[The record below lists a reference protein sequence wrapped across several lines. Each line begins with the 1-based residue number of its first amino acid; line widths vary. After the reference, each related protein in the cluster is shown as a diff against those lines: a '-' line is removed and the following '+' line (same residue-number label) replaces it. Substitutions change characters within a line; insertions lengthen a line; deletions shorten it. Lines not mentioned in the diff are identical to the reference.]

1 MRQEIDAIVK
11 DRRLDSLD
19 LITGLCVV
27 TKRLDTGSPWILA
40 NNPRAP
46 YWESAQPD
54 KTRNISGHTGNRH
67 YRLANLVRAST
78 AAPHYF
84 DPEVLAI
91 IEDERQQ
98 PLADL
103 NARLAGYPWLSLL
116 VSKLRARRIVR
127 KDARSDAH
135 HSEAPAELEDISKG
149 LDDRYGLFV
158 DGGVTPYNNP
168 AMALLMMTQ
177 LNGFG
182 IKWPLGVDKLSI
194 ISIGTGSH
202 RGRLSFRDLRWFGPL
217 KVTMRA
223 LLSMMG
229 DAQTL
234 ALAQMQWLGQCPQ
247 PWVINSEI
255 GDLAQDG
262 PPGGKWFQFLRYD
275 VHLETAWLKEHLGAS
290 HSDREVEGFRR
301 MDDPR
306 TIKSIYKLACRAA
319 EKQVKLEHLLS
330 ESDRH

>member
-1 MRQEIDAIVK
+1 M
-11 DRRLDSLD
+11 
-19 LITGLCVV
+19 
-27 TKRLDTGSPWILA
+27 
-40 NNPRAP
+40 
-46 YWESAQPD
+46 
-54 KTRNISGHTGNRH
+54 
-67 YRLANLVRAST
+67 RAST

-103 NARLAGYPWLSLL
+103 NARLAGHPRLSLL
-116 VSKLRARRIVR
+116 VSKLRRRGSCARTRTR
-127 KDARSDAH
+127 AAAR
-135 HSEAPAELEDISKG
+135 AERAGGHQPG
-149 LDDRYGLFV
+149 LDDTHGLFV

-168 AMALLMMTQ
+168 TMALLMMTQ
-177 LNGFG
+177 LSGFG

-202 RGRLSFRDLRWFGPL
+202 RGKLSFKDLRWFGPL
-217 KVTMRA
+217 RVTMRA

-234 ALAQMQWLGQCPQ
+234 ALAQMQWLGHCPQ

-262 PPGGKWFQFLRYD
+262 PPGGKWFHFLRYD
-275 VHLETAWLKEHLGAS
+275 VHLETAWLKEHLGS
-290 HSDREVEGFRR
+290 SFSDRDVERFRR
-301 MDDPR
+301 MDDPGI
-306 TIKSIYKLACRAA
+306 IKVDL
-319 EKQVKLEHLLS
+319 
-330 ESDRH
+330 